1 MTVLLEGPM
10 VLRSRLEMWLERVLP
25 YLDPTRE
32 RRRRERFERQLA
44 KSRTVQAEA
53 ITAINESRRAR
64 RAHLRGSF
72 QSADDRL
79 ARR

>member
-1 MTVLLEGPM
+1 MTVLLGSPM
-10 VLRSRLEMWLERVLP
+10 AWRRLEVWLERALP
-25 YLDPTRE
+25 YLDPARE
-32 RRRRERFERQLA
+32 RRRREQFDRQLA
-44 KSRTVQAEA
+44 KSRTIQAEA